1 MTEQEEPQTDSHKM
15 PVFIDLTTDF
25 GFKRVFKR
33 KEFMIPFL
41 NDLLKALPGAKITDL
56 R

>member
-1 MTEQEEPQTDSHKM
+1 M

-33 KEFMIPFL
+33 KEFMISFI
-41 NDLLKALPGAKITDL
+41 NSLLKTYNKT
-56 R
+56 